1 MVSGTRELLLR
12 GGREERSHRAMTRPL
27 VKLMGDLQRYG
38 DLMDSML
45 IYWDFIRWE
54 IKLTGDGRLN

>member
-12 GGREERSHRAMTRPL
+12 GGREERSHRAMSRPL

-38 DLMDSML
+38 DLIGFNVDLLGFYKMRD
-45 IYWDFIRWE
+45 
-54 IKLTGDGRLN
+54 